1 MPGTAL
7 HHVLR
12 AYYVLS
18 ILPRSDL
25 AAAAA
30 AAAAEAM
37 SVLLSAFYR

>member
-12 AYYVLS
+12 AYCVLS

-25 AAAAA
+25 AA

>member
-12 AYYVLS
+12 AYCVLS

-25 AAAAA
+25 AAAATA
-30 AAAAEAM
+30 V

>member
-7 HHVLR
+7 HHVLM

-30 AAAAEAM
+30 AAEAM